1 MRTYVFADPDSRT
14 VLRSDG
20 AIVPWPPQGFSAE
33 VWQAD
38 GSSRPTAY
46 APPPFVTNDVDAYAK
61 ARLAS
66 GFVDA
71 ITGKTWQCDDASLL
85 KWTAL
90 AASAGLAIV
99 MNITPLP
106 TFPVIAEDNSV
117 VVLTSAQ
124 VFSLFSARVL
134 PWVSATIF
142 YARSMKNN
150 ILANNAPADITIG
163 WP

>member
-1 MRTYVFADPDSRT
+1 MHTYLFADPQGSF
-14 VLRSDG
+14 VLRNDG
-20 AIVPWPPQGFSAE
+20 AWIPWPPQGFAAE
-33 VWQAD
+33 MWQAD
-38 GSSRPTAY
+38 GSPKPTAY
-46 APPPFVTNDVDAYAK
+46 ALPPLITNDVDAYAK
-61 ARLAS
+61 ARLAG

-106 TFPVIAEDNSV
+106 TFAVIAEDNSV

-142 YARSMKNN
+142 FSRAMKNN
-150 ILANNAPADITIG
+150 ILANNAPADITSG

>member
-1 MRTYVFADPDSRT
+1 MHTYAFADSDSRT

-20 AIVPWPPQGFSAE
+20 ATMPWPPQGFAAE
-33 VWQAD
+33 IWQAD
-38 GSSRPTAY
+38 GSSKPAAY
-46 APPPFVTNDVDAYAK
+46 APPPLATNDVDAYAK
-61 ARLAS
+61 ARLTG
-66 GFVDA
+66 GFADA

-99 MNITPLP
+99 MNVTPLP
-106 TFPVIAEDNSV
+106 TFQVIAVDNSV

-150 ILANNAPADITIG
+150 IVANNPPVDITVG